1 MPILTLIDDTM
12 KRLAL
17 LIITA
22 FFCTSALV
30 AQEFK
35 ARTNSIYLKVE
46 ANGPEL
52 QWINPSEE
60 NLVSAN
66 KSITIQLGIKSE
78 SAIADVEF
86 TLNGRPVQMSRG
98 ISLSGQ
104 TSRRSVIDQQIMLEQ
119 GNNEIIVR
127 VENESGGIAESVRN
141 VSYNVMITDRTDYA
155 LIFGTNEYDEW
166 GDLSNPVFD
175 AKAVEDE
182 LRQYYGFKT
191 ELVLNPSKIEVLTK
205 IREYAGKSYQD
216 KDQLLIFFAGHGKFD
231 EISRMGYLATTDSK
245 INDMVSDSYISH
257 SAYRDYIN
265 NIPCQHTL
273 VLIDACFGGTFDQ
286 ALARSGSR
294 GADAQYYELTKTEF
308 IERKL
313 KYQTRKYITSGGKEY
328 VPDGRPGAHSPFAR
342 KMLEALRNYGG
353 GDKILTFTE
362 LLTYF
367 EALNPQPKS
376 GEFGANEPGSDFIF
390 VAN

>member
-1 MPILTLIDDTM
+1 M
-12 KRLAL
+12 KRLTL
-17 LIITA
+17 LFITA
-22 FFCTSALV
+22 LFSASLM

-35 ARTNSIYLKVE
+35 ARTESVYLKLE
-46 ANGPEL
+46 ANAPEL
-52 QWINPSEE
+52 QWINPVTE
-60 NLVSAN
+60 NLVSVN
-66 KSITIQLGIKSE
+66 KSITIQLGVKSE
-78 SAIADVEF
+78 SPITDVQF
-86 TLNGRPVQMSRG
+86 ALNGSPVQMSRG

-104 TSRRSVIDQQIMLEQ
+104 TAKRSVIDQQIMLEQ
-119 GNNEIIVR
+119 GNNHIVVT
-127 VENESGGIAESVRN
+127 VENEAGGVAETSRT

-155 LIFGTNEYDEW
+155 LIFAVNEYDEW

-175 AKAVEDE
+175 AKAIEDE
-182 LRQYYGFKT
+182 LSSYYGFET
-191 ELVLNPSKIEVLTK
+191 ELVLNPERVEVLTK
-205 IREYAGKSYQD
+205 IREYAGKSYQE
-216 KDQLLIFFAGHGKFD
+216 KDQLLVFFAGHGKFD
-231 EISRMGYLATTDSK
+231 EITRMGYLAAADSR
-245 INDMVSDSYISH
+245 ISDEVSDSYISH

-265 NIPCQHTL
+265 NIPCDHIL
-273 VLIDACFGGTFDQ
+273 VVIDACFGGTFDQ
-286 ALARSGSR
+286 VLARAGSR

-313 KYQTRKYITSGGKEY
+313 KYQTRKYLTSGGKTY

-353 GDKILTFTE
+353 GDKILTYTE

-367 EALNPQPKS
+367 EALNPQPRS